1 MASSDNR
8 QQHTRAK
15 PTMLPDADT
24 VDNGPP
30 PAHSLRVY
38 VVEDSPI
45 IRERVIEHIQDCGS
59 GEVVGC
65 AETEDEAMSGIL
77 KLRPDAVVLDIQ
89 LRVGNGFNVM
99 RRLAVLPAA
108 DRPVVIVFSNHASP
122 DFRRRAVSAGAH
134 YFIDKGSE
142 FNHLGDLLG
151 NLGVH
156 PETRH

>member
-1 MASSDNR
+1 MPPDVESIDN
-8 QQHTRAK
+8 
-15 PTMLPDADT
+15 DA
-24 VDNGPP
+24 PP
-30 PAHSLRVY
+30 MNSLRVY

-45 IRERVIEHIQDCGS
+45 IRERVIEHIQDCGT

-89 LRVGNGFNVM
+89 LRAGNGFNVM

-108 DRPVVIVFSNHASP
+108 DRPVVIVFSNHASA
-122 DFRRRAVSAGAH
+122 DFRRRAASAGAH

-151 NLGVH
+151 NLGAN